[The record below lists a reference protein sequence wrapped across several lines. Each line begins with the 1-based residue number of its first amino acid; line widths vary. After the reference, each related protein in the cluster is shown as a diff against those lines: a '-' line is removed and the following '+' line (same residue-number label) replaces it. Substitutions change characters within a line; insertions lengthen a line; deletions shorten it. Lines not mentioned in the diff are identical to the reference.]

1 MENYRVAL
9 IKQNEQ
15 GIEQTV
21 RTAIDTAGGLKEL
34 LTGDS
39 KVIIKP
45 NLNQPAASG
54 SGLVT
59 DARVTEAVTKAVLD
73 CSPGSVKIADGA
85 AAGYDFIGAVSTGES
100 FRMSGTEEI
109 ARRLGVEIVNCNA
122 DDFVDLT
129 IENPY
134 VMDRVKL
141 SKTVYEADVIISV
154 PVLKTH
160 HRTITTISLKNM
172 KGVMLGEEKRKTHLL
187 GLDPGIA
194 DLISVIKP
202 HYTVVDALT
211 IMQGNWEPED
221 KRELGLILA
230 GASPHATDYIG
241 TYLIGFDPGKVMH
254 LTYSMKREG
263 ISLDMET
270 IEVLGE
276 SLEESRAF
284 FKTGFDVIRSRYPE
298 VSIIEG
304 KSSCSGCIGQL
315 IGALSNIRAAGFGDN
330 LSGITVVMGSPVEER
345 VPEEKV
351 LFLGKCSAHY
361 GDKKNSISGCPPK
374 EETIIKK
381 LGELCGFPVNAVIE
395 QRDRQRKQTWEST
408 KKALRT

>member
-1 MENYRVAL
+1 MKNYTVSL
-9 IKQNEQ
+9 IKTGEQ
-15 GIEQTV
+15 SIERTV
-21 RTAIDTAGGLKEL
+21 RTALEYAGGLPDL
-34 LTGDS
+34 IRRDS
-39 KVIIKP
+39 NVIVKP

-73 CSPGSVKIADGA
+73 CGPGSVKIADGA
-85 AAGYDFIGAVSTGES
+85 AAGYDFIGAVSTTEA
-100 FRMSGTEEI
+100 FRVSGTEEI
-109 ARRLGVEIVNCNA
+109 ARRLGVETVNCNA
-122 DDFVDLT
+122 DDFVDVT

-141 SKTVYEADVIISV
+141 SKTVYEADIIISV

-172 KGVMLGEEKRKTHLL
+172 KGVMLAEEKRKTHML

-194 DLISVIKP
+194 DLISVIRP

-211 IMQGNWEPED
+211 VMQGNWEPED
-221 KRELGLILA
+221 KRKLDLIMA

-241 TYLIGFDPGKVMH
+241 TYLIGFDPEKVMH
-254 LTYSMKREG
+254 LTYSLKREG
-263 ISLDMET
+263 ITLTMDS
-270 IEVLGE
+270 IEIVGE
-276 SLEESRAF
+276 SLEENRVF
-284 FKTGFDVIRSRYPE
+284 YKTGFDVIRSRY
-298 VSIIEG
+298 SGIRIIEG

-315 IGALSNIRAAGFGDN
+315 IGALSNIRAAGYEEN
-330 LSGITVVMGSPVEER
+330 LSGVTIVMGSPVEEPL
-345 VPEEKV
+345 PEEKV

-361 GDKKNSISGCPPK
+361 GNKDNSSKGCPPK

-381 LGELCGFPVNAVIE
+381 LGELTDFPVSAVIE

-408 KKALRT
+408 KKALRS